1 MGGASVPDTDEFA
14 VQSGHLTYAPG
25 TILVADDAGNLA
37 PLVAGPFG
45 SSSPIKDAVKA
56 MLPSLRVAW
65 KSGRS
70 KRPMLVNMVPLV
82 IILQIFAAL
91 LPFIIT
97 WIQQNLLKLPE
108 LLRAEPAEFEP
119 GFYRTISEVE

>member
-65 KSGRS
+65 KAGRAN
-70 KRPMLVNMVPLV
+70 RPRLVNAVPLFL
-82 IILQIFAAL
+82 ILQIFAAL
-91 LPFIIT
+91 FPFIIT
-97 WIQQNLLKLPE
+97 WIQQNLLRLPE
-108 LLRAEPAEFEP
+108 LMRAQPAEFEP